1 MQISQVRVFQFRN
14 IGFCD
19 LALKGR
25 NHFMLGTNGQGK
37 SNCLEAIAFISALRS
52 FRTQSS
58 KPLHQKN
65 TDEFR
70 LFYVIEH
77 ERLGTTEV
85 ELQIQRNKKSLYIDG
100 EPVLRLADF
109 IGTFPVVPMH
119 SGDLMLLKG
128 TPAERRRFFDMTIA
142 SVDPDYFLALRNYHR
157 AIQERNRLLKLQ
169 SDDKAFDAFEGLISQ
184 YAHTLIE
191 KRETGISQIGGI
203 LGEIYRSFSEE
214 GEGPELCYQPDSMEH
229 SIEFFRRLYAENR
242 NKDRL
247 LGATQKGPH
256 RDDYA
261 LNLSVGGAKEY
272 GSDGQQRGLCV
283 ALRMAQAAWYESC
296 LGLKPV
302 LLIDDILG
310 ELDPVRKE
318 SFWQACPEG
327 TQIIASGT
335 DFSVGEQSRDW
346 QVWQVQKGGFTT
358 IEE

>member
-1 MQISQVRVFQFRN
+1 
-14 IGFCD
+14 
-19 LALKGR
+19 
-25 NHFMLGTNGQGK
+25 
-37 SNCLEAIAFISALRS
+37 
-52 FRTQSS
+52 
-58 KPLHQKN
+58 
-65 TDEFR
+65 
-70 LFYVIEH
+70 
-77 ERLGTTEV
+77 
-85 ELQIQRNKKSLYIDG
+85 
-100 EPVLRLADF
+100 
-109 IGTFPVVPMH
+109 
-119 SGDLMLLKG
+119 
-128 TPAERRRFFDMTIA
+128 MTIA

-191 KRETGISQIGGI
+191 KREAGIARIGGI
-203 LGEIYRSFSEE
+203 LSEIYRSFSED
-214 GEGPELCYQPDSMEH
+214 GEGPELCYQPDSMER
-229 SIEFFRRLYAENR
+229 SIEAFRRLYAENR

-283 ALRMAQAAWYESC
+283 ALRIAQAAWYESC

-310 ELDPVRKE
+310 ELDPVRKKA
-318 SFWQACPEG
+318 FGKRALRARRLLLRG
-327 TQIIASGT
+327 QIFRWANRAETGSLAG
-335 DFSVGEQSRDW
+335 SKR
-346 QVWQVQKGGFTT
+346 GGFTT